1 MVENKWGNKNI
12 EIVMNYFANNFREF
26 KLDNVFNH
34 GPFWGMQYS
43 DNETKVIING
53 DIGFN
58 IIIEI
63 GSKKFNLWE
72 FDRSVNQAMKT
83 TEENILYQLNILSNF
98 FKIK

>member
-1 MVENKWGNKNI
+1 
-12 EIVMNYFANNFREF
+12 
-26 KLDNVFNH
+26 
-34 GPFWGMQYS
+34 MQYS

-83 TEENILYQLNILSNF
+83 TEENILYQLNVLSNF